1 MFESV
6 PFGRRVGGEVHTP
19 EVAGAS
25 CPNTDGCDRSCP
37 EPTSHAFAALPNW
50 FFLRPPCGALVL
62 ASPSFGFVG
71 ALGGAPFC
79 FSFRFSFPFFSPLLV
94 RCSRLKSRA
103 RALCGK
109 PYWLK
114 LANSVRH
121 KLKLDLSAQQ
131 KRHQQPTRPS
141 GPSPPTL
148 FQTTLKLEW

>member
-1 MFESV
+1 MLVVLVRSQVE
-6 PFGRRVGGEVHTP
+6 
-19 EVAGAS
+19 
-25 CPNTDGCDRSCP
+25 CDAPCP

-50 FFLRPPCGALVL
+50 FLLRPPLRRPCPGIAFLWL
-62 ASPSFGFVG
+62 CRGSGRRP
-71 ALGGAPFC
+71 LL

-94 RCSRLKSRA
+94 RCSRKNSRA